1 MNDERG
7 SFKLDCVQLK
17 LLKNTL
23 NNSITYISIND
34 AFIMAI
40 HCFYING
47 VQRIWIFAYCL

>member
-23 NNSITYISIND
+23 NNSITYISIYD
-34 AFIMAI
+34 ALSWRFIA
-40 HCFYING
+40 FT
-47 VQRIWIFAYCL
+47 